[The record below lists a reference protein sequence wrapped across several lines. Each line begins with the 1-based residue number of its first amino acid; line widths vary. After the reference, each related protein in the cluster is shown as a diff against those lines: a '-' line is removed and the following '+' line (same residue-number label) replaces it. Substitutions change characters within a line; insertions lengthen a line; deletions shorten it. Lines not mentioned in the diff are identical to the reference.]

1 MEPPDTVATV
11 RTYESEATWRW
22 AGFEHR
28 PGDIV
33 ISTRSKCGTT
43 WLQMIC
49 ALLVLGEPDL
59 PAPLAELSPWLDWD
73 IEPIDD
79 VGARLALQGHRRF
92 IKTHTPLDGIPLH
105 PDVTY
110 LVAGR
115 HPLDVADS
123 LFAHLHNID
132 RDRFEELT
140 GRRGAPPGVPFTQ
153 WFQTW
158 MQPAQGPEHDLDTLP
173 GLVHHITNAHL
184 LARDL
189 DVVLVHYDDL
199 TRDLEGEMRRIADHL
214 AIPVTDEAWPAL
226 VHAAQFDT
234 MRRAAPDRAPDHL
247 GVLKNPEAFFRSGS
261 SDRCA
266 ATLPE
271 IDRQTCR
278 DFVDLLAPDEVARWL
293 WRSLPRRWVDSSP
306 PWDFHN

>member
-1 MEPPDTVATV
+1 M
-11 RTYESEATWRW
+11 RSYESEAAWRW
-22 AGFEHR
+22 ASFEHR

-49 ALLVLGEPDL
+49 ALLVFGDPDL
-59 PAPLAELSPWLDWD
+59 PAPLAQLSPWLDWD

-79 VGARLALQGHRRF
+79 VRDRLVRQEHRRF
-92 IKTHTPLDGIPLH
+92 IKTHTPLDGIPMH

-132 RDRFEELT
+132 RDRFEQLT
-140 GRRGAPPGVPFTQ
+140 GRRGAPPRVPFAE

-158 MQPAQGPEHDLDTLP
+158 MHPTRGPQQDLDTLP
-173 GLVHHITNAHL
+173 GLVHHITNANEMANEL
-184 LARDL
+184 E
-189 DVVLVHYDDL
+189 VVLVHYDDL
-199 TRDLEGEMRRIADHL
+199 TSDLEGEMRRIASRLDITV
-214 AIPVTDEAWPAL
+214 ADEAWLAL
-226 VHAAQFDT
+226 VDAARFDT
-234 MRRAAPDRAPDHL
+234 MRRAASDRAPDHL
-247 GVLKNPEAFFRSGS
+247 GVLKDPAVFFRSGS

-266 ATLPE
+266 TTLPE
-271 IDRQTCR
+271 DDRHTCR
-278 DFVDLLAPDEVARWL
+278 AIVRNLAPPEVARWL
-293 WRSLPRRWVDSSP
+293 WR
-306 PWDFHN
+306 